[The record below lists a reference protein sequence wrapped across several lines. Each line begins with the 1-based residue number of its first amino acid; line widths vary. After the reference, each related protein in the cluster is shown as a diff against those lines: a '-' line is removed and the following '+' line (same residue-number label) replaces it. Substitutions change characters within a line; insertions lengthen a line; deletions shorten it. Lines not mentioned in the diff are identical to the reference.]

1 MRKSHNLIRGWD
13 YEKYYYKYKE
23 VGNTPKKLSNALITY
38 ENLHFEARV
47 QLDARAKI
55 FFEVFKSEQ
64 NLYVLYFAVAQEF
77 F

>member
-1 MRKSHNLIRGWD
+1 MKNTTTNTRKLGTHR
-13 YEKYYYKYKE
+13 
-23 VGNTPKKLSNALITY
+23 KKLSNALITY